1 MRFRHFPLMPFAL
14 LLGAPLALRAQG
26 TALDLRSHDSVTV
39 AVGKHYQ
46 AGGFH
51 RFLLGGTYRDLW
63 TQPVRIPV
71 LDLQH
76 AEGGLTPEKAGGGK
90 QTKSLQFSN
99 PAGEEFVFRSFDKD
113 HVEVPGGMADVG
125 VARRTAQDQIS
136 NSHPAANLVV
146 PRLLEAVGVHHDT
159 PVLVAMPDDPALG
172 KFRKEFAHRVGGF
185 ARVPGK
191 HAGGAEGF
199 PGPIDVIDSD
209 TLLQRLDRDPATRID
224 TTAFLAARL
233 VDMLVN
239 NWDRHPGQWKW
250 ARAKDATGAAW
261 RPISRDYDK
270 AFISVRGLLP
280 SISRKM
286 SANLM
291 VFDSGYPSLRGLTW
305 NSLQFDRRLLA
316 GLDKRTWDSV
326 AQATTR
332 QLSDAAI
339 DNAIAAMPAEYHAS
353 VPALRGRLRVRR
365 DSLPAEADR
374 LYAYL
379 AGVVDIHAT
388 DAADRAIVTRV
399 DERHVDVELD
409 DATGQRY
416 FYRRFDAAETTQL
429 RLYLHGGDDAAVV
442 RGTARSSIALRVI
455 GGNGTNLLVD
465 SSVVGGNHHP
475 TRFYDSGATTGVS
488 YGPDTLFNRRPLVD
502 QAGGPVEPHKDYGG
516 KSGPTA
522 GLGLNHDFGVAPRL
536 GFARTSYGFRDEPY
550 SSRIALEGRYSFKA
564 KGFAVALNH
573 DKRFESS
580 ALHITTLARVSDL
593 EMLNYHGQGNLSP
606 QSDGIVIGTSAPRT
620 DFYALNQRQ
629 WLFQPALA
637 IELSKSTT
645 MGIGPVAQYSITDS
659 TPGRFISA
667 SLPYGAGKFGEAGV
681 RWSLYHDNRVPTRH
695 AKRGNIIDLSAS
707 YFPAVWDVEHSFGNI
722 SALVAQYVTLPLPLH
737 PYLGLRL
744 GGKKVFGEFPFQES
758 AFIGGRNDVR
768 TLDLQRY
775 AGDASLY
782 GTAELRIPLFTFNLL
797 LPVNTGLLAT
807 ADAGRVYVKGNS
819 PFGWHNA
826 LGAGFWV
833 GFHDLTL
840 DVRVMRAN
848 DAGHAGV
855 ITLRIV
861 PEGMFP

>member
-1 MRFRHFPLMPFAL
+1 MRSRSVLVPAL
-14 LLGAPLALRAQG
+14 LLACLPLALPAQG
-26 TALDLRSHDSVTV
+26 TASDLRSHDSVTV

-63 TQPVRIPV
+63 SQPVRIPV

-76 AEGGLTPEKAGGGK
+76 AEGGLKPEKAGGGK

-99 PAGEEFVFRSFDKD
+99 PDGDEFVFRSFDKD
-113 HVEVPGGMADVG
+113 HVEVPGGLADVG

-146 PRLLEAVGVHHDT
+146 PQLLQAVGVHHDT
-159 PVLVAMPDDPALG
+159 PVLVQMPDDPALG

-191 HAGGAEGF
+191 HEGGAEGF
-199 PGPIDVIDSD
+199 AGPVDVIDSD
-209 TLLQRLDRDPATRID
+209 TLLQRLDRDPATQVD
-224 TTAFLAARL
+224 VTAFLAARL

-250 ARAKDATGAAW
+250 ARAKDATAAPW
-261 RPISRDYDK
+261 EPISRDYDK

-291 VFDSGYPSLRGLTW
+291 VFDSGYPSFAGLTW
-305 NSLQFDRRLLA
+305 NSLQFDRRMLA

-339 DNAIAAMPAEYHAS
+339 DEAIAKMPPEYHAS
-353 VPALRGRLRVRR
+353 VPALRGRLRARR
-365 DSLPAEADR
+365 DSLPAQADR
-374 LYAYL
+374 FYAYL
-379 AGVVDIHAT
+379 SGVVDIHAT
-388 DAADRAIVTRV
+388 DAADRAIVTRE
-399 DERHVDVELD
+399 DDRHVDVELT
-409 DATGQRY
+409 DADGHSY
-416 FYRRFDAAETTQL
+416 FHRRFDAAETKQL

-442 RGTARSSIALRVI
+442 RGSAKASIPLRII
-455 GGNGTNLLVD
+455 GGNGTNRLVD
-465 SSVVGGNHHP
+465 SSSVGGDRHP
-475 TRFYDSGATTGVS
+475 TQLYDVGATKGVA
-488 YGPDTLFNRRPLVD
+488 YGPDTLFNRRPLVS
-502 QAGGPVEPHKDYGG
+502 QAGGPVAPHKDYGG

-536 GFARTSYGFRDEPY
+536 GFAHTSYGFRDEPY
-550 SSRIALEGRYSFKA
+550 SSRFMIEGRYSFKA
-564 KGFAVALNH
+564 KGYAVALNH

-580 ALHITTLARVSDL
+580 ALHVTTLARMSDL
-593 EMLNYHGQGNLSP
+593 EMLNYHGLGNFSP
-606 QSDGIVIGTSAPRT
+606 QSEGLVVGRSAPRT
-620 DFYALNQRQ
+620 DFYSVNQRQ
-629 WLFQPALA
+629 WLLQPALA
-637 IELSKSTT
+637 LELSKSTT
-645 MGIGPVAQYSITDS
+645 MSFGPVAQYSVTDS
-659 TPGRFISA
+659 TPGRFVSA

-681 RWSLYHDNRVPTRH
+681 RWSLYHDNRVPKRH
-695 AKRGNIIDLSAS
+695 AKVGTILDMSAS
-707 YFPAVWDVEHSFGNI
+707 YFPAVWDVEHPFGNVT
-722 SALVAQYVTLPLPLH
+722 ALVAGYITLPVPLH
-737 PYLGLRL
+737 PYLGLRV
-744 GGKKVFGEFPFQES
+744 GGKKVFGDFPFQES

-775 AGDASLY
+775 AGDASFY
-782 GTAELRIPLFTFNLL
+782 GTAEIRIPLFTLNFL
-797 LPVNTGLLAT
+797 LPVNTGLLGT
-807 ADAGRVYVKGNS
+807 ADAGRVFVKGDS

-848 DAGHAGV
+848 DAGHTGI
-855 ITLRIV
+855 ITLRFV
-861 PEGMFP
+861 PAGMFP